1 MHKRG
6 NRTDK
11 QKYEETF
18 NLTSN
23 QIITNQNN
31 NTLLLTYQTSKHLP
45 GDNVPRARTQFDPA
59 PLGTA
64 AQAQDAQP
72 SPSH

>member
-6 NRTDK
+6 NKTDK

-31 NTLLLTYQTSKHLP
+31 STLLLTYQTSKHFP
-45 GDNVPRARTQFDPA
+45 SDNVPGARTQ
-59 PLGTA
+59 
-64 AQAQDAQP
+64 
-72 SPSH
+72 

>member
-6 NRTDK
+6 NKTDK

-23 QIITNQNN
+23 QIITNQKQH
-31 NTLLLTYQTSKHLP
+31 TLLVTYQTSKHFP
-45 GDNVPRARTQFDPA
+45 GDNVPSARTQ
-59 PLGTA
+59 
-64 AQAQDAQP
+64 
-72 SPSH
+72 